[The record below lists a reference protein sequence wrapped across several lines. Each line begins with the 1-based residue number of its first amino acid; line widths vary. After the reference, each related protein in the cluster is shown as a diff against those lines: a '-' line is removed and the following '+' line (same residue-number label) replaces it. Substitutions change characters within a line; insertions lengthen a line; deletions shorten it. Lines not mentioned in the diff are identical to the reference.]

1 MDIYT
6 LDVETRPING
16 GGTYA
21 ALEPWRARQKK
32 AEISSMAVCYP
43 DNSIVQIKNEG
54 NSDRWKFQ
62 VRSTLEPLKG
72 KRVFAHNAG
81 FDVAWLICTLQPEKF
96 RSIPPDIF
104 NIKWAD
110 TMTLVKWLING
121 QKPEDARFSYSLAN
135 LVETFLPD
143 HPSTKMFLEIKK
155 QDIAAGQNPK
165 YWEARGDL
173 DVLMT
178 KALAEKFMAKV
189 PESMRIGLM
198 TEWADIVHTANAWSN
213 GIPIDVNGIEKVD
226 DMLTSTMKGIT
237 DSLHVEGSVLSSPQ
251 QLGNLLFN
259 DWGLTPWSFTPTGK
273 ACTAGDDI
281 MWIQYNL
288 KKNDP
293 DRAINLGK
301 VIKYKENKTL
311 QSKYVNTLKAA
322 LEYTEDGYIYG
333 IPKLFG
339 TYTGRMTYSN
349 TTVKNGPKVSIALH
363 QLPRI
368 KSENKNAKEVRAIRS
383 LLKAPDGFG
392 VIEVDAAG
400 QESRL
405 MAIRSGDPTMLEIFR
420 DGLDFHSMT
429 AAAIIGMDYYDFMKK
444 YKEHETGYFKE
455 QRQLG
460 KLDNLSCNYR
470 IGGPALAN
478 KAFTEY
484 DTFMTEETGRFLV
497 NTFARQYS
505 GVPAYWSD
513 VIQESK
519 AMGYTEAYGG
529 RRYKLSKWT
538 NKYRWMTESS
548 AINFPIQ
555 GAGGSMKEIAI
566 KEIGEKIPEALFGLD
581 LHDATFNFVS
591 LDSIDAVS
599 KEMISVLNGIDYK
612 KYWGFDTPIPLTYEA
627 GTGRNFGGVK

>member
-32 AEISSMAVCYP
+32 AEISSLSICYP
-43 DNSIVQIKNEG
+43 DNSIVQIRNEE
-54 NSDRWKFQ
+54 SVDRWKFQ
-62 VRSTLEPLKG
+62 VKSALAPLKG

-96 RSIPPDIF
+96 RSIPSDIF
-104 NIKWAD
+104 DIRWAD
-110 TMTLVKWLING
+110 TMTLIKWLING
-121 QKPEDARFSYSLAN
+121 QKPEDARFSYSLVN
-135 LVETFLPD
+135 LIETFLSD
-143 HPSTKMFLEIKK
+143 HPSTKMFIDMK
-155 QDIAAGQNPK
+155 QQSVIAGQNST
-165 YWEARGDL
+165 YWEARGNL

-178 KALAEKFMAKV
+178 KALAEKFMFKI

-213 GIPIDVNGIEKVD
+213 GIPIDVNGIEKVE
-226 DMLTSTMKGIT
+226 STILSNMKSVT
-237 DSLHVEGSVLSSPQ
+237 DNLQVEGTVLSSPQ
-251 QLGNLLFN
+251 QLGDLLFN
-259 DWGLTPWSFTPTGK
+259 QWGLTPWSFTPTGK
-273 ACTAGDDI
+273 PCTAGDDI

-288 KKNDP
+288 KKTDP

-301 VIKYKENKTL
+301 VIRYKENKTL
-311 QSKYVNTLKAA
+311 LSKYINTLKTA
-322 LEYTEDGYIYG
+322 LDYTEDGYIYG

-339 TYTGRMTYSN
+339 TYTGRMTYAN

-368 KSENKNAKEVRAIRS
+368 KSENKNAAEVRAIRS

-420 DGLDFHSMT
+420 NGLDFHGMT
-429 AAAIIGMDYYDFMKK
+429 AAAIVGTDYAEFMTK

-470 IGGPALAN
+470 IGGRALAN

-497 NTFARQYS
+497 NTFARQYP
-505 GVPAYWSD
+505 GVPAYWSN
-513 VIQESK
+513 VIQDAK
-519 AMGYTEAYGG
+519 ALGYAEAYGG
-529 RRYKLSKWT
+529 RRYKLNKWT
-538 NKYRWMTESS
+538 DKYRWGTESS

-555 GAGGSMKEIAI
+555 GAGASMKEIAI
-566 KEIGEKIPEALFGLD
+566 KEVGEKIPEAIFSLD

-591 LDSIDAVS
+591 LDSIDTIS
-599 KEMISVLNGIDYK
+599 KEMVSVLNGIDYK

-627 GTGRNFGGVK
+627 GNGLNFGAVK